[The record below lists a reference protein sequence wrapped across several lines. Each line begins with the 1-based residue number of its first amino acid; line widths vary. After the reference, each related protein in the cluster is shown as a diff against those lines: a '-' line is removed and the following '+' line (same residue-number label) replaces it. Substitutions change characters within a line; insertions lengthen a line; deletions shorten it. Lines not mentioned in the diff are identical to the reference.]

1 MTNSAPLTPSL
12 EDYLE
17 TIYLLHKGSQK
28 VRVRDISKQRKVR
41 AASVT
46 PALKRLSD
54 LGYLHYEQRELIQLT
69 EAGKVAARRVYA
81 RHVLLYQFFHNVL
94 GMDKHA
100 AQHEACGLEHALSD
114 EATDK
119 LVRFFETVF
128 GAPTDLQNARDADIQ
143 TRARQ
148 LVTHR
153 CEQCGASIVAVV
165 CDGSGNSVSS
175 DSSDDCNISSESC
188 VSDGPAMQ
196 DQATDTGA
204 MKRPSAPQFV
214 SLAELDIDC
223 DAIITQLKATG
234 KVRQQLIDTG
244 LLPNVKVRKL
254 SIDSETQQVWILLQD
269 NRVAITRAQAA
280 ALLVCPYS

>member
-69 EAGKVAARRVYA
+69 EAGKIAARRVYA
-81 RHVLLYQFFHNVL
+81 RHVLLYQFFHSVL
-94 GMDKHA
+94 GMDKQA
-100 AQHEACGLEHALSD
+100 AQNEACGLEHALSD

-119 LVRFFETVF
+119 LVRFFEAIS
-128 GAPTDLQNARDADIQ
+128 GAPADLENARNTDIQ
-143 TRARQ
+143 ARARQ

-153 CEQCGASIVAVV
+153 CEHCGTSIVT
-165 CDGSGNSVSS
+165 G
-175 DSSDDCNISSESC
+175 
-188 VSDGPAMQ
+188 VSDGSNARVAQ
-196 DQATDTGA
+196 DKSTGTRTL
-204 MKRPSAPQFV
+204 KRLSTPQLM
-214 SLAELDIDC
+214 SLAELGVDC
-223 DAIITQLKATG
+223 DATITQLKATG

-244 LLPNVKVRKL
+244 LLPNVKIRKL
-254 SIDSETQQVWILLQD
+254 SVDSDTQQVWILLQD
-269 NRVAITRAQAA
+269 NQVAITRAQAT